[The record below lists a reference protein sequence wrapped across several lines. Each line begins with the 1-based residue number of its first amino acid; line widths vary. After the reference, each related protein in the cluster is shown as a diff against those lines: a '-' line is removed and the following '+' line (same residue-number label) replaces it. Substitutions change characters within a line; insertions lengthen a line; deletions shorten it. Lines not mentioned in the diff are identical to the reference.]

1 MFPNEILIDLR
12 CVGWISICL
21 LPENPEVCSVV
32 TVGSSREARRSGMAA
47 TWLGGR
53 GPLRWPTPC
62 ALLLRPSAANA
73 TTPTAR
79 SINQSSPSHPIII
92 NPRRE
97 IQKAKKVCVWVDI
110 PSQVLFFVSFYI
122 TSGMHQTQKGTK
134 LTSVCWLD
142 FK

>member
-1 MFPNEILIDLR
+1 MKSWLTW
-12 CVGWISICL
+12 WISICL

-79 SINQSSPSHPIII
+79 SINHHPVTQSSS
-92 NPRRE
+92 
-97 IQKAKKVCVWVDI
+97 IQEETEGKEGVCVSWYTKPGFI
-110 PSQVLFFVSFYI
+110 FCLFLYNKWHASNAKRVEAYLGLLVGF
-122 TSGMHQTQKGTK
+122 QAN
-134 LTSVCWLD
+134 
-142 FK
+142 